1 MEGGGAGGID
11 PHCPLVPPALKLI
24 PRSWCRKT
32 SSKVADR
39 ILKKVPIWFRY
50 VTSDQVRSKI
60 SCSLNFPLMHLHK
73 YFSIILFFHAQRYL
87 LLMYF
92 SFWGPPIFMFQNLK
106 KLKSSRKKLHLVHIL
121 KPYFKSTFR
130 E

>member
-1 MEGGGAGGID
+1 MG
-11 PHCPLVPPALKLI
+11 CPLVPPAPKLI

-130 E
+130 K